1 MQRTFSVFS
10 LLLCFGLLLAL
21 PQELRAA
28 KKKKLS
34 LVENDKSVNDPD
46 YCNQE
51 ADFCL
56 AYGSTDTLELKISTQ
71 DQQRPRLEVS
81 IFDPETNTTIWQ
93 SQASNISLI
102 SPQSTTA
109 DTFTFE
115 IILDLSNTFGS
126 NGRHRLFV
134 SGFES
139 NINSFTDGSG
149 NSPPPNVYVFD
160 PTPICVKDQC
170 TGQGQIV
177 CPCAGTLPGSFS
189 ISAGQQLP
197 QFDPTGVTRG
207 DVRFNTTNKFIGLQY
222 NTYPKGIYYQA
233 ELQLA
238 QLRFGADDTIRD
250 TPGAPALIETR
261 THDQL
266 QIYLVPLQFRLR
278 IGRFASVGVGGALS
292 YVLNYRVD
300 EIDTVFPG
308 SAGDR
313 LEPEVFGDF
322 RLGNARK
329 GLQLGYRVARRW
341 SGLDDLTGDQ
351 YRLGKVYLTYT
362 F

>member
-34 LVENDKSVNDPD
+34 LVENDENVSGDD
-46 YCNQE
+46 YCKLSV
-51 ADFCL
+51 AFCL
-56 AYGSTDTLELKISTQ
+56 EYGSIDTLELAVSTD
-71 DQQRPRLEVS
+71 DQQRPRLVVT
-81 IFDPETNTTIWQ
+81 IWDPETNSNIWQ
-93 SQASNISLI
+93 SQASNISLL
-102 SPQSTTA
+102 SPQAVMA
-109 DTFTFE
+109 DTFTFQV
-115 IILDLSNTFGS
+115 ILDLSTTFGTNGRYLLIVKGYESSINNFS
-126 NGRHRLFV
+126 NGQ
-134 SGFES
+134 S
-139 NINSFTDGSG
+139 NNSFTNAD
-149 NSPPPNVYVFD
+149 YHFF
-160 PTPICVKDQC
+160 PTAICVKDQC
-170 TGQGQIV
+170 KGNAN
-177 CPCAGTLPGSFS
+177 CPCDITGPGNLAVSV
-189 ISAGQQLP
+189 GQQLP

-238 QLRFGADDTIRD
+238 QLRFGANDTIRD

-266 QIYLVPLQFRLR
+266 QLYLVPLQFRLR
-278 IGRFASVGVGGALS
+278 LGRFASVGVGGALS
-292 YVLNYRVD
+292 YVLNYRLD

-308 SAGDR
+308 SGGDR
-313 LEPEVFGDF
+313 LEPEIFGDF

-341 SGLDDLTGDQ
+341 SGLDELTGDQ
-351 YRLGKVYLTYT
+351 YRLGKVYLTYS